1 RCEDLSERELLLLP
15 LFTRMVQMTGLGELS
30 YSEVSQKLKHLTGD
44 FNLFVEMGSSNRGED
59 TMVMLCRTKTLYEDF
74 EQAMLFISE
83 LLGKANVTDLKQ
95 LKLVLNNYRT
105 DFADS
110 VTYSAH
116 SFASLSAAS
125 VFSPI
130 QWEGEQ
136 LSGLQQWFFLE
147 SIKDDTLALLA
158 QELALLQKKLHNR
171 RRLISHLSCDEEQV
185 TSLSNVWERFTLSF
199 AEGEEIVRKQRFY
212 EQVSKGLVHEVQ
224 LYRLPSTVSYA
235 AWAMRT
241 SAKGTPLQA
250 AQVVLGQLLSTND
263 LWEVIRGQGGA
274 YGVSANA
281 DVMEEMFVFSSYRDP
296 RIAGTYSDFKRILT
310 KYASAPIEQKQI
322 ENALITTIGSEL
334 KPLSPAQDSMLA
346 FRRLLYHIT
355 DEFRA
360 LRREQLF
367 KVDGKAINE
376 GAQALLDNAV
386 REDSYVVL
394 SGSQLLEVE
403 KEKHPMLDR
412 PSVRLPL

>member
-1 RCEDLSERELLLLP
+1 
-15 LFTRMVQMTGLGELS
+15 M
-30 YSEVSQKLKHLTGD
+30 K
-44 FNLFVEMGSSNRGED
+44 
-59 TMVMLCRTKTLYEDF
+59 
-74 EQAMLFISE
+74 
-83 LLGKANVTDLKQ
+83 
-95 LKLVLNNYRT
+95 
-105 DFADS
+105 
-110 VTYSAH
+110 
-116 SFASLSAAS
+116 
-125 VFSPI
+125 
-130 QWEGEQ
+130 
-136 LSGLQQWFFLE
+136 
-147 SIKDDTLALLA
+147 
-158 QELALLQKKLHNR
+158 
-171 RRLISHLSCDEEQV
+171 
-185 TSLSNVWERFTLSF
+185 
-199 AEGEEIVRKQRFY
+199 
-212 EQVSKGLVHEVQ
+212 
-224 LYRLPSTVSYA
+224 
-235 AWAMRT
+235 
-241 SAKGTPLQA
+241 
-250 AQVVLGQLLSTND
+250 
-263 LWEVIRGQGGA
+263 
-274 YGVSANA
+274 
-281 DVMEEMFVFSSYRDP
+281 EMFVFSSYRDP